1 MAAGGDFIDDLDVI
15 RAGGMGHRHAIIETT
30 FADLIDRPL
39 AHLPPGRFGANN
51 AWAICAA
58 MTHNLLRAAGTL
70 ASATH
75 GVARGETL
83 RRQLITVPARLAQ
96 PQRRAILHLP
106 EHWPWV
112 KQWTALW
119 RNVLHAT
126 NDPPPVSA

>member
-1 MAAGGDFIDDLDVI
+1 
-15 RAGGMGHRHAIIETT
+15 
-30 FADLIDRPL
+30 
-39 AHLPPGRFGANN
+39 
-51 AWAICAA
+51 

-70 ASATH
+70 ASGKH

-106 EHWPWV
+106 QQWPWA

-119 RNVLHAT
+119 RNVFPTA
-126 NDPPPVSA
+126 NGPPLVIL